1 LTDDRLIHGFAALI
15 FVAWY
20 LYGFR
25 ARLSKADYV
34 GAIAFALLG
43 SWVPD
48 WDLLLGIG
56 FHRSPLTHSALPAI
70 LFGYFA
76 MKRNA
81 VVVFSG
87 FCLGLS
93 SHLFVDII
101 DYGNV
106 IGITG
111 GDADRMFLAANGLV
125 LLAASFAVTKSRRFF
140 EKPRDEQRSTLS
152 IDAVNSVD
160 ARRRNSK
167 RDEEAY
173 SGRPPLN
180 TKGANSRGIDMITK
194 VTTYVCITLVVLY
207 FIVAAV
213 ANADVIDEMTEI
225 AAKCDVYSM
234 EIASYGHADYI
245 AEMIW
250 WTQFLD
256 GWHGGNQQLADAA
269 TSRAKQH
276 LEKKEPRIDIDT
288 DREDY
293 IEADKARA
301 SRLLEDAKKC
311 VVVREGMERL
321 AAEIELKTVILE

>member
-1 LTDDRLIHGFAALI
+1 MTDDRLIHGFAAFI

-20 LYGFR
+20 LYVFR
-25 ARLSKADYV
+25 TNLSKADYA

-70 LFGYFA
+70 LFGYFS
-76 MKRNA
+76 MKRNS
-81 VVVFSG
+81 VVVLAG

-140 EKPRDEQRSTLS
+140 EKSHEKLQSTLS
-152 IDAVNSVD
+152 IDAANSVD

-167 RDEEAY
+167 RDEESY

-180 TKGANSRGIDMITK
+180 ATGATSRGINMITK
-194 VTTYVCITLVVLY
+194 VTTYVCMILVILY

-213 ANADVIDEMTEI
+213 AKADVIDEMTEI
-225 AAKCDVYSM
+225 AAKCEVYST
-234 EIASYGHADYI
+234 EVASYGHVEYM
-245 AEMIW
+245 AEAIW
-250 WTQFLD
+250 WAQFLD
-256 GWHGGNQQLADAA
+256 GWHGGNQQLTDAA

-276 LEKKEPRIDIDT
+276 LEKAPNTNI

-293 IEADKARA
+293 MEAFFARG
-301 SRLLEDAKKC
+301 SRLLEEGKKC
-311 VVVREGMERL
+311 VVVREGIERL